1 MCNPKNSR
9 ETNATF
15 LDYCSGSDDAYRI
28 TGIGPC
34 QCLGEL
40 WADEGGK
47 SVLHGG
53 SPLGARPRLWQLG
66 GMTTARWRRASG
78 GEPHDPSYTLTK
90 PWDAPT
96 YCSNPH

>member
-15 LDYCSGSDDAYRI
+15 LDYCSGSDSAYRI

-66 GMTTARWRRASG
+66 GMPAARWRRCW
-78 GEPHDPSYTLTK
+78 GEAPQDPSSSVTT
-90 PWDAPT
+90 ARIRRT
-96 YCSNPH
+96 SCAFR